1 MTVLFIVVITDGCCW
16 CGGRQDVV
24 PSVCLS
30 VCLSAPLLCVSIHM
44 PFLCLSLCV
53 CVCDMFVV
61 LSPDVHV
68 VVCAFLSA

>member
-1 MTVLFIVVITDGCCW
+1 MRVLFIVVITDGCGW

-30 VCLSAPLLCVSIHM
+30 VPLLCVSIHM

-53 CVCDMFVV
+53 
-61 LSPDVHV
+61 
-68 VVCAFLSA
+68 